1 MRGYFVTAGLFSLA
15 INLLYLA
22 GPLYML
28 QVYDRVVS
36 SGSVTTL
43 TMLTL
48 ALLLAYGAL
57 SGLDFVRSRV
67 LSRAG
72 IRLDSL
78 LADRVVAA
86 TLEQPSSETLRSQPL
101 RDFDTFRQFITG
113 SGIHAIFD
121 LPWAPLYLIVIFL
134 LHPLLG
140 AFALLGIVVLSL
152 MALVNEWMV
161 RRTLSQANDAATRN
175 YGFTDMSLRNAEVV
189 RAMGMAAGLLKRWAR
204 DRDLML
210 ERQLTASDRAARMSS
225 AIKFTRMTMQSLV
238 LGIGAYLAIERFASV
253 GVMFAASMLLGRTL
267 QPVEQVVGGWRGF
280 VSARDAFARIKRL
293 LEASPPNYNALILPR
308 PTGRLD
314 VQSVVFGPAGSP
326 RPIIKGISFSIAA
339 GEALGIIGPS
349 GAGKSTLARLLVG
362 VAAANAGAVRL
373 DGADIAIWP
382 KSRLGRHVGY
392 LPQDVELFADT
403 IGANIGRFERG
414 DDSKAIEAARLA
426 GVHEMILALPQ
437 GYDTQVGEGGAVL
450 SGGYRQRIG
459 LARAVFGNPAYI
471 VLDEPSSNLD
481 SAGDAAL
488 AECIE
493 RLKQMGTT
501 IVLISHRTMT
511 IASVDKLLVLRD
523 GMIEAFG
530 GRQEV
535 IARISGP
542 APLKAVPNVVVAS
555 TASAGAA

>member
-1 MRGYFVTAGLFSLA
+1 MRGYFVIAGIFSLA

-43 TMLTL
+43 VMLTL
-48 ALLLAYGAL
+48 ALFLAYGAL
-57 SGLDFVRSRV
+57 SGLDFVRARV

-78 LADRVVAA
+78 LADRVVIA
-86 TLEQPSSETLRSQPL
+86 TLEQQSTDTLRSQPL
-101 RDFDTFRQFITG
+101 RDFDTFRQFVTG

-121 LPWAPLYLIVIFL
+121 LPWAPVYLLVIFM

-140 AFALLGIVVLSL
+140 AFALLGIIVLSL
-152 MALVNEWMV
+152 LALVNEWLV
-161 RRTLSQANDAATRN
+161 RRTLSQANEAATRN

-189 RAMGMAAGLLKRWAR
+189 RAMGMASGLIKRWSR

-210 ERQLTASDRAARMSS
+210 ERQLTASDRAARLSS
-225 AIKFTRMTMQSLV
+225 IIKFTRMTMQSLV
-238 LGIGAYLAIERFASV
+238 LGLGAYLAIERYASV

-280 VSARDAFARIKRL
+280 VSARDAFARVRRL
-293 LEASPPNYNALILPR
+293 LEANPPNPNSLILPR
-308 PTGRLD
+308 PLGRLD
-314 VQSVVFGPAGSP
+314 VQGVVFGAPGMP
-326 RPIIKGISFSIAA
+326 RPIIKGISFNIAA
-339 GEALGIIGPS
+339 GEALGVIGPS

-362 VAAANAGAVRL
+362 VTAANSGAVRL

-382 KSRLGRHVGY
+382 KSRLGRHIGY

-403 IGANIGRFERG
+403 ISANIGRFERG
-414 DDSKAIEAARLA
+414 DDAKVIEAAKLA
-426 GVHEMILALPQ
+426 GVHEMILGLPQ
-437 GYDTQVGEGGAVL
+437 GYDTQVGEGGTIL

-459 LARAVFGNPAYI
+459 LARAVFGNPAYV

-481 SAGDAAL
+481 AAGDAAL
-488 AECIE
+488 AECIA
-493 RLKQMGTT
+493 RLKELGTT
-501 IVLISHRTMT
+501 VILISHRTMT

-523 GMIEAFG
+523 GLIEAFG

-542 APLKAVPNVVVAS
+542 ALKAVPS
-555 TASAGAA
+555 TAATPAAGAA